1 MGKRIVTVT
10 CTILL
15 VFSMLLSTTSA
26 VPSKGNH
33 NPSEKLTIDQ
43 KDGGHFVEYLNLSG
57 SSIFPADELR
67 WSINEIFPGIENT
80 DNPINQSNI
89 FEKVIIENSVW
100 YWEVSIFVAQLNCT
114 CHFTIIHQSDNPHPH
129 ETKIILYLGESNH
142 FPVIEHIPLFQLP
155 SETSDTFLNYAIT
168 WPISEVEL
176 NDGLN
181 ISMFRAEVCQY
192 SGEACVSNSFIVEL
206 MYSVL
211 NDGLYMIQIDQED
224 LQIGDGN
231 WLFNIIFRD
240 SYLRTSNLD
249 SKVLTFDLHPPNV
262 TIFGD
267 QDTTEMNQ
275 TVYSIMVDDGYDS
288 SHVAITWTLTNPDGD
303 IRALF
308 DSEIID
314 DYGAKISFNTSGN
327 WSINLLAIDSVG
339 HFTRVSHV
347 VDVRNTNPVINIY
360 SNVEINSDISFDV
373 ASEWYL
379 DASTSVDTAND
390 QENLIFQWYH
400 DGSVIHTG
408 ENLSK
413 NVISQPGYYEIILIV
428 SDDDGAQDT
437 LQLSFTLKQDSTTN
451 EDVSFSPVIL
461 ASISFI
467 VILISLSLILTIK
480 KNNGE
485 FKLPKWKN

>member
-15 VFSMLLSTTSA
+15 AFSMLLGTTLA
-26 VPSKGNH
+26 QPGKGHH
-33 NPSEKLTIDQ
+33 NPSENLTIDQ
-43 KDGGHFVEYLNLSG
+43 KDGEHFVEYLNLSG
-57 SSIFPADELR
+57 SSIFPADELS
-67 WSINEIFPGIENT
+67 WSINEILPGIENT

-89 FEKVIIENSVW
+89 FEKVIIENNVW

-114 CHFTIIHQSDNPHPH
+114 CDFTIIHQSNNPHPH
-129 ETKIILYLGESNH
+129 ETKIIVYLGESDH
-142 FPVIEHIPLFQLP
+142 FPVIENIPLFQSP
-155 SETSDTFLNYAIT
+155 SETSDIILNYAVT

-192 SGEACVSNSFIVEL
+192 SGEACVSNPFILEL
-206 MYSVL
+206 TYSIL
-211 NDGLYMIQIDQED
+211 NDGLYMIQIHQTD
-224 LQIGDGN
+224 LQINDGN

-240 SYLRTSNLD
+240 SYLRSSNLD
-249 SKVLTFDLHPPNV
+249 SKVLTFDSHPPNV

-267 QDTTEMNQ
+267 QNITEMNQ
-275 TVYSIMVDDGYDS
+275 TVYSIMIDDGYDS
-288 SHVAITWTLTNPDGD
+288 SNVAITWTLTNPDGN

-314 DYGAKISFNTSGN
+314 DYSSKISFNKSGN

-360 SNVEINSDISFDV
+360 SNDEITSGMSFDV

-390 QENLIFQWYH
+390 KANLNFQWFL
-400 DGSVIHTG
+400 DGTVIHTG
-408 ENLSK
+408 KNLSK
-413 NVISQPGYYEIILIV
+413 NVISQAGYYEIILIV

-437 LQLSFTLKQDSTTN
+437 FQLSLTLKQDSATN
-451 EDVSFSPVIL
+451 DDASFSPVIL
-461 ASISFI
+461 ASISFV
-467 VILISLSLILTIK
+467 VILISLSLIFTIK

>member
-15 VFSMLLSTTSA
+15 AFSMLLGTTLA
-26 VPSKGNH
+26 QPGKGHH
-33 NPSEKLTIDQ
+33 NPSENLTIDQ
-43 KDGGHFVEYLNLSG
+43 KDGEHFVEYLNLSG
-57 SSIFPADELR
+57 SSIFSADELI
-67 WSINEIFPGIENT
+67 WSVNEILPGIENNY
-80 DNPINQSNI
+80 NPINQSNI
-89 FEKVIIENSVW
+89 FEKVTIENNVW
-100 YWEVSIFVAQLNCT
+100 YWEVSIFVGQLNCT
-114 CHFTIIHQSDNPHPH
+114 CEFSIIHQLNNPHPH
-129 ETKIILYLGESNH
+129 ETKIVVYLGESDH
-142 FPVIEHIPLFQLP
+142 FPVIENIPLFQLP
-155 SETSDTFLNYAIT
+155 SETSDIILNYAVT

-192 SGEACVSNSFIVEL
+192 SGEACVSNPFILEL
-206 MYSVL
+206 TYSIL
-211 NDGLYMIQIDQED
+211 NDGLYMIQIHQTD
-224 LQIGDGN
+224 LQINDGN

-240 SYLRTSNLD
+240 SYLRSSNLD
-249 SKVLTFDLHPPNV
+249 SKVLTFDSHPPNV

-267 QDTTEMNQ
+267 QNITEMNQ
-275 TVYSIMVDDGYDS
+275 TVYSIMIDDGYDS
-288 SHVAITWTLTNPDGD
+288 SNVAITWTLTNPDGN

-314 DYGAKISFNTSGN
+314 DYSSKISFNKSGN

-360 SNVEINSDISFDV
+360 SNDEITSGMSFDV

-390 QENLIFQWYH
+390 QANLIFQWYH
-400 DGSVIHTG
+400 DGLVIHTG

-413 NVISQPGYYEIILIV
+413 NVITQPGYYEIILIV

-437 LQLSFTLKQDSTTN
+437 LQLSLTLKQDSTTN
-451 EDVSFSPVIL
+451 EDTSFSPVIL

-467 VILISLSLILTIK
+467 IILISLSLIITIK
-480 KNNGE
+480 KNNDE
-485 FKLPKWKN
+485 FKFPKWKN

>member
-15 VFSMLLSTTSA
+15 AFSMLLSTTSA
-26 VPSKGNH
+26 VPGKTHN
-33 NPSEKLTIDQ
+33 NPSENLTIDQ
-43 KDGGHFVEYLNLSG
+43 NGGEHFDEYLNLSG
-57 SSIFPADELR
+57 SSTFPADELI
-67 WSINEIFPGIENT
+67 WSINEILPGIENT

-89 FEKVIIENSVW
+89 FEKVIIENNVW

-114 CHFTIIHQSDNPHPH
+114 CDFTIIHQSNNPHPH
-129 ETKIILYLGESNH
+129 ETKIIVYLGESDH
-142 FPVIEHIPLFQLP
+142 FPVIENIPLFQSP
-155 SETSDTFLNYAIT
+155 SETSDIILNYAVT

-206 MYSVL
+206 MYSVQ

-224 LQIGDGN
+224 LQFGDGD

-240 SYLRTSNLD
+240 SYLRSSNLD

-267 QDTTEMNQ
+267 QDAIEMNQ

-288 SHVAITWTLTNPDGD
+288 SHVAITWTLTNPNGN

-314 DYGAKISFNTSGN
+314 DYSAKISFNKSGN

-347 VDVRNTNPVINIY
+347 VDVRNTNPVINLY
-360 SNVEINSDISFDV
+360 SNDEITSGMSFDV

-390 QENLIFQWYH
+390 QANLIFQWYH

-413 NVISQPGYYEIILIV
+413 EVITQPGYYEIILIV

-437 LQLSFTLKQDSTTN
+437 LQLSLTLKQDSTTN
-451 EDVSFSPVIL
+451 EDAYFSPVIL

-467 VILISLSLILTIK
+467 IIIISLSLILIIK